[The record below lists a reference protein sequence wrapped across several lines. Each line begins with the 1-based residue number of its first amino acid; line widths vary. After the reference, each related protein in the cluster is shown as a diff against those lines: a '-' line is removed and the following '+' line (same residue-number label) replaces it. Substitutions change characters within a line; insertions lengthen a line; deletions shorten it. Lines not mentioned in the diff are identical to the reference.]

1 MDKNAVDR
9 RRPAV
14 RWAVRALLAAGII
27 AATFWVFR
35 EPVRTEPFMG
45 DETDWIS
52 SGNYYTALVL
62 QGDFR
67 HEAWVANH
75 LGIVGNF
82 NQNLGKVLLGLG
94 VRWHPQRQPGDTD
107 YLALYD
113 WGKPYEIN
121 HALGQVPPPG
131 LLLRARESEIVF
143 VAGCAVLLFLAGTLI
158 SGEICGVLAAAI
170 MLGSRT
176 IQQILALAV
185 TDSYYNFFILAGLV
199 ASVGLIRAD
208 KTRSFVGY
216 SVLVGLAAGLACS
229 VKITGLP
236 VVAFFYCLLLPPIWV
251 ARGFALRTTVYGPLA
266 ALCTAIFTVYLLN
279 PFFWPFESPRMLLEF
294 PNLYARTR
302 QAFGSVPPE
311 ALGWG
316 TPPERMKLIHERL
329 FLSGYRSV
337 WVEPFAFAS
346 GLLFCGGHLVRGL
359 RTRELNLLGLA
370 FVYFVAQ
377 YVFVVALVQFNFARY
392 FLPVMFSM
400 KLLAAIGVAAPIYWI
415 WSRIRSRTRVDKPAV
430 EATTPPN
437 EGETTPASP

>member
-1 MDKNAVDR
+1 MSNPSPNR
-9 RRPAV
+9 RRAAR
-14 RWAVRALLAAGII
+14 RWAIRAVLTAGVI
-27 AATFWVFR
+27 AATFWVFH

-52 SGNYYTALVL
+52 SGNYYTTLL
-62 QGDFR
+62 LRGDFR

-94 VRWHPQRQPGDTD
+94 VRWHPQRQPGDTE

-113 WGKPYEIN
+113 WGQPFEVN
-121 HALGQVPPPG
+121 RALGQVPPPD

-158 SGEICGVLAAAI
+158 AGEIGGVLAAAA

-185 TDSYYNFFILAGLV
+185 TDSYYNFFFLIGLL
-199 ASVGLIRAD
+199 ASVGLIRAE
-208 KTRSFVGY
+208 KTRPFVGY
-216 SVLVGLAAGLACS
+216 SALVGLAAGLACS

-236 VVAFFYCLLLPPIWV
+236 VLAFYYCLLLPPIWV
-251 ARGFALRTTVYGPLA
+251 ARGFTLRTAVYGPLA
-266 ALCTAIFTVYLLN
+266 ALFTALFTVYLLN

-294 PNLYARTR
+294 PNLYVRTR

-329 FLSGYRSV
+329 FLSDYRSIKL
-337 WVEPFAFAS
+337 EPIAFAI
-346 GLLFCGGHLVRGL
+346 GLLICGGQLVWGL
-359 RTRELNLLGLA
+359 RKREVNLLGLV

-377 YVFVVALVQFNFARY
+377 YIFVVALVQFNFARY
-392 FLPVMFSM
+392 LLPVMLSM
-400 KLLAAIGVAAPIYWI
+400 KLLAAVGLAMPVYWL
-415 WSRIRSRTRVDKPAV
+415 WKRLRGQ
-430 EATTPPN
+430 TTP
-437 EGETTPASP
+437 ESETEARVPPATEEATPASP